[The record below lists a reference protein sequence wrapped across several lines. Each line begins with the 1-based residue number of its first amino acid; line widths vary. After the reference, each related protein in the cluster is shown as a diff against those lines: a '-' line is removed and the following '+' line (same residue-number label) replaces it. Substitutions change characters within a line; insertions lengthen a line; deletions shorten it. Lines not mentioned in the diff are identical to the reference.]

1 MRTDP
6 ALQPWRVAVAGA
18 ARRASHPDAP
28 GAAFGSSSR
37 LHYHHRTDTI
47 HIDRGFA
54 ARWAPTSPQAMYL
67 IVHELKHRITDE
79 HHARIFA
86 RALCTPGPLLALGA
100 TLVAA
105 AFWVAL
111 ANALLAVPT
120 IGCPFVAAAYTLH
133 AAQPARFELEF
144 TADDYATDT
153 LGLTG
158 ATILINIAEDTGF
171 TAWATGH
178 PSGAARLAR
187 QRQRGHDKEP
197 NEESLP

>member
-1 MRTDP
+1 VRTDP
-6 ALQPWRVAVAGA
+6 ALQPWRVAVADA
-18 ARRASHPDAP
+18 ARRAGHPDAP

-37 LHYHHRTDTI
+37 LHYHQRTDTI

-86 RALCTPGPLLALGA
+86 RALCTPGPLLALAA

-105 AFWVAL
+105 AFWVVL

-120 IGCPFVAAAYTLH
+120 IGCLFLTYAYTFH

-158 ATILINIAEDTGF
+158 ATILTDIAEDTGF

-178 PSGAARLAR
+178 PSGAARLTR
-187 QRQRGHDKEP
+187 QRQRGARQRAE
-197 NEESLP
+197 

>member
-6 ALQPWRVAVAGA
+6 ALQPWRVAVADA
-18 ARRASHPDAP
+18 ARRASHPYPP

-47 HIDRGFA
+47 HIDRDFA

-86 RALCTPGPLLALGA
+86 RALCTPGPLLALAA

-105 AFWVAL
+105 AFWVAHG
-111 ANALLAVPT
+111 NALLAVPT
-120 IGCPFVAAAYTLH
+120 IGCLFLTYACMFH
-133 AAQPARFELEF
+133 AAQPARFQLEF

-158 ATILINIAEDTGF
+158 ATILTDIAEDTGF

-178 PSGAARLAR
+178 PSGTARLTR
-187 QRQRGHDKEP
+187 QRQRGARQRAE
-197 NEESLP
+197 